1 VTDKE
6 KPSVTVGKKGKTR
19 RVKDQPAN
27 ESGTPAPGD
36 KDSDGGNNDT
46 RENSDEFEPDDW
58 GNSDD
63 DKEIM
68 QDGGD
73 LLPNRMATLT
83 MNADL
88 EKTVDERLDM
98 FYNYL
103 LAQKQKSSTL
113 DPKLVVNEAERLDV
127 KDKAVLLLCRVLFDA
142 DPAKM
147 HSNIKPNRTLLL
159 RFTLN
164 NKKGQ
169 QYLLGGFET
178 LVVAHKNILLPK
190 VSLILKSFYDEDIID
205 ERVLLEWGDK
215 LSKKYV
221 SKEDNKEIRSKAEP
235 FLKWLREAEE
245 ESEDGSDDEENGG
258 VEVAF
263 EEEGRGKK
271 PTPTPAAPK
280 QNGTT
285 TIGGENKKEKDDD
298 FNIDDI

>member
-1 VTDKE
+1 
-6 KPSVTVGKKGKTR
+6 
-19 RVKDQPAN
+19 
-27 ESGTPAPGD
+27 
-36 KDSDGGNNDT
+36 
-46 RENSDEFEPDDW
+46 
-58 GNSDD
+58 
-63 DKEIM
+63 
-68 QDGGD
+68 
-73 LLPNRMATLT
+73 LPNRMATLT

-88 EKTVDERLDM
+88 EKSMDQRLDM

-103 LAQKQKSSTL
+103 LEQKKKSSSL

-147 HSNIKPNRTLLL
+147 HSNIKPNRMLLL
-159 RFTLN
+159 RFTN
-164 NKKGQ
+164 KNKKGQ

-178 LVVAHKNILLPK
+178 LVVAHKSILLSK
-190 VSLILKSFYDEDIID
+190 VSLILKAFYDEDIID
-205 ERVLLEWGDK
+205 ERVLLDWGAK
-215 LSKKYV
+215 PSKKYV
-221 SKEDNKEIRSKAEP
+221 GKEDNKEIRSKAEP

-245 ESEDGSDDEENGG
+245 ESEDGSDDEDQGG

-271 PTPTPAAPK
+271 PTPIPAASQPK

-285 TIGGENKKEKDDD
+285 IVGESKQEKDDD